1 MIVNQ
6 PFLLVLDRGGQCSG
20 SKWRRFQIM
29 VCYDLAENANSD
41 ALEVLKN
48 SSGHALPLLTSV
60 LECWDT
66 HGPSVQEGRTSRTT

>member
-1 MIVNQ
+1 
-6 PFLLVLDRGGQCSG
+6 
-20 SKWRRFQIM
+20 M

-60 LECWDT
+60 LECWNT
-66 HGPSVQEGRTSRTT
+66 HGPSVQEGRTSRTA